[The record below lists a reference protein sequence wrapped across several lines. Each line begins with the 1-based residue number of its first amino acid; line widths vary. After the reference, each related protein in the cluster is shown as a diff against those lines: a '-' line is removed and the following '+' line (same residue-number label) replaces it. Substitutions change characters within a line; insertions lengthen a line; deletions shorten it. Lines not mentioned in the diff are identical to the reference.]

1 TLADGSLIEMRANSE
16 MAIEAADDGV
26 RIRLDAGSV
35 IVTAA
40 KQQKGHLYVQTKDVI
55 VSVVGTVFLV
65 NAEEAGSR
73 VAVIQGEVHVQQGET
88 LKKLLPGEQVAT
100 VPTMEAIA
108 VSEEISWSRESSAL
122 QALLQ

>member
-40 KQQKGHLYVQTKDVI
+40 KQQKGHLYVQTKDVT

-73 VAVIQGEVHVQQGET
+73 VAVIQGEVRVQQGVI
-88 LKKLLPGEQVAT
+88 LKKLLPGEQIET
-100 VPTMEAIA
+100 NPIMRSVPMIK
-108 VSEEISWSRESSAL
+108 EIQWS
-122 QALLQ
+122 